1 MKKISLLLL
10 SACLLV
16 MSGCEKDLDQTP
28 ISSPSAPAFYQT
40 AADFDQALTS
50 VYSQLRGYPDRI
62 LILSET
68 RSDNIYGVSSQGVR
82 DWDPVNNFASTLSIN
97 PYVSDA
103 WNSDFGAI
111 FRANTFLD
119 QLAANGAVVENTLR
133 ARYEAEAKF
142 IRAFHYLDLVRTFGK
157 VPVIDHALLPD
168 AVAKIP
174 RQPVAQ
180 AYELMV
186 SDLQFAKDNLPAT
199 YTGSNVGRVSSGA
212 AKSLLAL
219 VYLTRSGPTYNI
231 EGPGLDT
238 KDYAAANT
246 LLDEVIASKTYSL
259 QANYANV
266 FSFTNENNSEVV
278 FDIQYI
284 IGQGATFP
292 GVMVAQAFF
301 TSLGIPF
308 DSRGIENKP
317 VSNDLYNSYASNDVR
332 RSFSTQNGYTN
343 QGVVYDRPVL
353 KKYVSAAGRGTSGT
367 DWPINFIVMRYADVL
382 LMKAECILRGNV
394 GGGQADAVALV
405 NQVRARAGQPAITS
419 ITLAQLMEERRREF
433 IGEGL
438 RWPDLV
444 RSGLAINVM
453 NAWIPKEDA
462 TNNKITRNIGPNYL
476 IYPVPQTELSTSPGL
491 YDQNP
496 GY

>member
-1 MKKISLLLL
+1 
-10 SACLLV
+10 
-16 MSGCEKDLDQTP
+16 
-28 ISSPSAPAFYQT
+28 
-40 AADFDQALTS
+40 
-50 VYSQLRGYPDRI
+50 LRGYPDRI

-68 RSDNIYGVSSQGVR
+68 RSDNIYGVSVQGVR
-82 DWDPVNNFASTLSIN
+82 DWDPINNFASTLSIN
-97 PYVSDA
+97 PYISDA
-103 WNSDFGAI
+103 WNSDYGAV

-119 QLAANGAVVENTLR
+119 QLTTNGAVVQSDVRT
-133 ARYEAEAKF
+133 RYEAEAKF

-157 VPVIDHALLPD
+157 VPVIEHALLPNEI
-168 AVAKIP
+168 AKIP

-180 AYELMV
+180 AYDLII

-199 YTGSNVGRVSSGA
+199 YTGSNIGRATAGA

-219 VYLTRSGPTYNI
+219 VYLTRSGPTYGI
-231 EGPGLDT
+231 EGPGLGT
-238 KDYAAANT
+238 NDYAAAAA

-259 QANYANV
+259 QSSYANV
-266 FSFTNENNSEVV
+266 FSYTNENNPEVV

-284 IGQGATFP
+284 TGQGATFP

-301 TSLGIPF
+301 TSLSIPF

-382 LMKAECILRGNV
+382 LMRAECALRGNV
-394 GGGQADAVALV
+394 GGGQAEAVARV
-405 NQVRARAGQPAITS
+405 NEVRKRAGQPEVTS
-419 ITLAQLMEERRREF
+419 ITLPQFMEERRREF

-438 RWPDLV
+438 RWNDLV
-444 RSGLAINVM
+444 RSGLALDVM
-453 NAWIPKEDA
+453 NTWIPKEDA
-462 TNNKITRNIGPNYL
+462 ANNKISRNINANYL

-491 YDQNP
+491 YEQNP